1 MTRKNDKRNNRRNSR
16 QRNNNPELP
25 PFAQMLFGA
34 IVGKGAGMIADALK
48 EKAEEKTEDK
58 PHTGI
63 RQSGNLLESSCIIN
77 GDGSA
82 TEIPIPDGF
91 QIFISEDGKPM
102 IRKKIEGDEKKA
114 PDIHAEGI
122 SNQDVTNINNGKA
135 TLSKLRIPADGSAVE
150 YPIPDNL
157 QFFFAEDGKLMV
169 RQKIEGDEN
178 PTDAGEGKPITYDDI
193 CKKLFLD
200 MIAYKKSVKCTTP
213 AQGKRCDA
221 FNKLQNIAKYLNH
234 GWKPNFTDGTQNW
247 FITEEYFG
255 KYKAKFTY
263 SGNYGIVFFKS
274 KCLVNEAIRLMGEE
288 SLNDL
293 FSTDW

>member
-1 MTRKNDKRNNRRNSR
+1 MTRRNNKRNNRRNR
-16 QRNNNPELP
+16 QRNNTPELP

-34 IVGKGAGMIADALK
+34 IVGKGVDMIAK
-48 EKAEEKTEDK
+48 KMAEITEEE
-58 PHTGI
+58 T
-63 RQSGNLLESSCIIN
+63 
-77 GDGSA
+77 
-82 TEIPIPDGF
+82 
-91 QIFISEDGKPM
+91 
-102 IRKKIEGDEKKA
+102 

-157 QFFFAEDGKLMV
+157 QFFFDEEGKLMV

-193 CKKLFLD
+193 LKELYLNKT
-200 MIAYKKSVKCTTP
+200 AYWLCDKNNILEGKQNDLSYEDSVNCTTR
-213 AQGKRCDA
+213 AQVKRCAA
-221 FNKLQNIAKYLNH
+221 FNKLQNIAKYLNK
-234 GWKPNFTDGTQNW
+234 GWKPKFGCDNENWAIVKDEEGLVPRYNMRTNDGSV
-247 FITEEYFG
+247 YF
-255 KYKAKFTY
+255 KNAD
-263 SGNYGIVFFKS
+263 
-274 KCLVNEAIRLMGEE
+274 LVNEAIRLMGEE

>member
-1 MTRKNDKRNNRRNSR
+1 MTHRNDKRNNRRNSR
-16 QRNNNPELP
+16 QRNNNTELP

-34 IVGKGAGMIADALK
+34 IVGKGVDMIAK
-48 EKAEEKTEDK
+48 KMAEIAEQET
-58 PHTGI
+58 
-63 RQSGNLLESSCIIN
+63 
-77 GDGSA
+77 
-82 TEIPIPDGF
+82 
-91 QIFISEDGKPM
+91 
-102 IRKKIEGDEKKA
+102 

-213 AQGKRCDA
+213 AQVKRCDA
-221 FNKLQNIAKYLNH
+221 FNKLQNIAKYLN
-234 GWKPNFTDGTQNW
+234 GDWKPNFDGFHENW
-247 FITEEYFG
+247 NIIKDSNTFIAMNTKINKVSVY
-255 KYKAKFTY
+255 
-263 SGNYGIVFFKS
+263 FKS
-274 KCLVNEAIRLMGEE
+274 KDLVLEAIRLMGED